1 MEAAGTDP
9 ARARPRRPAGRTLS
23 PSGWLGL
30 AMLAVFAAAGIL
42 GPIIAPYDLSLPHVE
57 LAHQFEAGSAAHW
70 LGTDSSGRDALSQLL
85 WGARSALELS
95 VIVVAISSVLG
106 LAIGTAAGWFGGAVD
121 EVVMRVVDVLM
132 AFPGIL
138 LNIAIVATVAHPG
151 VPITVAALCANGW
164 VGYAR
169 VARGQVLALRDR
181 DYVTAAVALGA
192 SHRRVMARHLVPNLM
207 APALVQ
213 MSFGLGGV
221 ILVEASLS
229 FLGIGPQLDYTW
241 GAMLEQARNF
251 LWNTGWV
258 RGYALVPGLAIT
270 WVVLGAN
277 LLGDG
282 LRDRLDP
289 RQRGRAGGQ
298 G

>member
-1 MEAAGTDP
+1 MM
-9 ARARPRRPAGRTLS
+9 ARRRLALS
-23 PSGWLGL
+23 PSAWIGL

-42 GPIIAPYDLSLPHVE
+42 GPIIAPYDLSLLRVE
-57 LAHQFEAGSAAHW
+57 LAHQFEASSAAHW
-70 LGTDSSGRDALSQLL
+70 LGTDASGRDALSQLL

-95 VIVVAISSVLG
+95 VIVVAISS
-106 LAIGTAAGWFGGAVD
+106 AIGLVVGTLAGWLGGAVD

-151 VPITVAALCANGW
+151 IALTVAALCANGW

-181 DYVTAAVALGA
+181 DYVAAAVALGA
-192 SHRRVMARHLVPNLM
+192 SNRRIMARHLIPNLM

-241 GAMLEQARNF
+241 GAMLEQARSF
-251 LWNTGWV
+251 LWNTDWV
-258 RGYALVPGLAIT
+258 RVYALIPGLAIT
-270 WVVLGAN
+270 WVVAGAN
-277 LLGDG
+277 LMGDG

-289 RQRGRAGGQ
+289 RQRGKG
-298 G
+298 

>member
-1 MEAAGTDP
+1 MK
-9 ARARPRRPAGRTLS
+9 LS
-23 PSGWLGL
+23 PSAWVGL
-30 AMLAVFAAAGIL
+30 VMLAVYVLAGAL
-42 GPIIAPYDLSLPHVE
+42 GPVIAPYDLGLPHVE
-57 LAHQFEAGSAAHW
+57 LSHQFEGSSAAHW
-70 LGTDSSGRDALSQLL
+70 LGTDASGRDTLSQLL

-106 LAIGTAAGWFGGAVD
+106 LAVGTVAGWFGGAVD
-121 EVVMRVVDVLM
+121 EVVMRVVDILM

-151 VPITVAALCANGW
+151 VPLTIAALCANGW

-169 VARGQVLALRDR
+169 VARGQVLALRER
-181 DYVTAAVALGA
+181 DYVAAAVALGA
-192 SHRRVMARHLVPNLM
+192 SHRRVMARHLIPNLM
-207 APALVQ
+207 GPAMVQ
-213 MSFGLGGV
+213 MSFGLGSV
-221 ILVEASLS
+221 ILIEASLS

-241 GAMLEQARNF
+241 GAMLDQARNF
-251 LWNTGWV
+251 LWNTEWV
-258 RGYALVPGLAIT
+258 RLYAVVPGLAIT

-289 RQRGRAGGQ
+289 RQRGTR
-298 G
+298 

>member
-1 MEAAGTDP
+1 M
-9 ARARPRRPAGRTLS
+9 RLS
-23 PSGWLGL
+23 PSAWIGL
-30 AMLAVFAAAGIL
+30 AMLAVYVAAGIL
-42 GPIIAPYDLSLPHVE
+42 GPVIAPYDLAQPHVE
-57 LAHQFEAGSAAHW
+57 LAHQFEGASAAHW
-70 LGTDSSGRDALSQLL
+70 LGTDGSGRDTLSQLL

-95 VIVVAISSVLG
+95 VIVVAISSVIG
-106 LAIGTAAGWFGGAVD
+106 LFVGTIAGWFGGVVD
-121 EVVMRVVDVLM
+121 EIVMRLVDILM

-151 VPITVAALCANGW
+151 VPLTIGALCANGW

-169 VARGQVLALRDR
+169 VARGQVLALRER
-181 DYVTAAVALGA
+181 DYVAAAVALGA
-192 SHRRVMARHLVPNLM
+192 SNRRIMVRHLIPNLM
-207 APALVQ
+207 GPAMVQ
-213 MSFGLGGV
+213 MSFGLGSV
-221 ILVEASLS
+221 IIIEASLS

-251 LWNTGWV
+251 LWNTEWV
-258 RGYALVPGLAIT
+258 RVYAVVPGLAIT

-289 RQRGRAGGQ
+289 RQRRRA
-298 G
+298 

>member
-1 MEAAGTDP
+1 VG
-9 ARARPRRPAGRTLS
+9 RRLS
-23 PSGWLGL
+23 PSAWLGL
-30 AMLAVFAAAGIL
+30 AMLAAFAAAGIL
-42 GPIIAPYDLSLPHVE
+42 GPIIAPYDLALVRVE

-70 LGTDSSGRDALSQLL
+70 LGTDGSGRDALSQLL

-95 VIVVAISSVLG
+95 VIVVAISSALG

-151 VPITVAALCANGW
+151 VPLTVAALCANGW

-213 MSFGLGGV
+213 MSFGLGSV
-221 ILVEASLS
+221 LLIEASLS

-251 LWNTGWV
+251 LWNTEWV
-258 RGYALVPGLAIT
+258 RVYALVPGLAIT

-289 RQRGRAGGQ
+289 RQRGRDGGP
-298 G
+298 

>member
-1 MEAAGTDP
+1 MTRGEIQGARSSGRSRRAP
-9 ARARPRRPAGRTLS
+9 ALS
-23 PSGWLGL
+23 PSAWLGL
-30 AMLAVFAAAGIL
+30 AMLAVYVVLGIAG
-42 GPIIAPYDLSLPHVE
+42 PWIAPYDLARPHVE
-57 LAHQFEAGSAAHW
+57 LTHQFEAGSAAHW
-70 LGTDSSGRDALSQLL
+70 LGTDASGRDTLSQLL

-95 VIVVAISSVLG
+95 VIVVAISSAIG
-106 LAIGTAAGWFGGAVD
+106 LAVGALAGWLGGAVD
-121 EVVMRVVDVLM
+121 EIVMRIVDVLM

-151 VPITVAALCANGW
+151 VPLTIAALCANGW

-169 VARGQVLALRDR
+169 VARGQVLALRGR

-192 SHRRVMARHLVPNLM
+192 SHRRVMLRHLVPNLM
-207 APALVQ
+207 GPAMVQ
-213 MSFGLGGV
+213 MSFGLGAV
-221 ILVEASLS
+221 IIVEASLS

-241 GAMLEQARNF
+241 GAMLDQARNF
-251 LWNTGWV
+251 LWNTEWV
-258 RGYALVPGLAIT
+258 RTYALVPGLAIT

-289 RQRGRAGGQ
+289 RQRGSR
-298 G
+298 